1 MSGKVSVVSDHA
13 AIEGRY
19 LDFYLG
25 EWANDSAL
33 VCGTL
38 SKMSL
43 TLIYIRQSLVAQ
55 GTSLKH
61 LKWQVLILCNTVL
74 LILSSAFQ
82 REDRFMARSSTSERS
97 LLLWSCRSRRYRLF
111 GVSSYFSENDLLT
124 RL

>member
-74 LILSSAFQ
+74 LIHQEKPPAL
-82 REDRFMARSSTSERS
+82 ARDNFNKLARI
-97 LLLWSCRSRRYRLF
+97 F
-111 GVSSYFSENDLLT
+111 
-124 RL
+124 